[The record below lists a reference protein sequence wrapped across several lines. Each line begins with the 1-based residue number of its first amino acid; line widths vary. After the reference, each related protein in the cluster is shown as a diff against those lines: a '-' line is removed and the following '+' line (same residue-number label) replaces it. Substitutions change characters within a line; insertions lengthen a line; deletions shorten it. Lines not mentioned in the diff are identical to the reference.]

1 MDKRVLRPL
10 VAALC
15 VLIMTVSVTISV
27 LHHRRDELRSSWR
40 TSLTALLTSLTEADE
55 LSSQA
60 QQALRRARNTRGFL
74 PTHRPVVDDMDRA
87 LALLTTVTTD
97 ARHTYAQHLAQAE
110 KEPAA
115 VTYVPGGRELAALDL
130 TVTQI
135 GEHSITLSS
144 KIESLDKQLVNFEL
158 KALQRDYRQAAQ
170 RLLNLT
176 HNAEELLA
184 AGPLTNAQA
193 QKNLER
199 ALAPAQQA
207 ATAPV
212 PLTATEVKAAR
223 EHLGQQHELLS
234 AAFEVAQ
241 QYRPAAPTP
250 TPAPSPSPTPGA

>member
-1 MDKRVLRPL
+1 M
-10 VAALC
+10 
-15 VLIMTVSVTISV
+15 
-27 LHHRRDELRSSWR
+27 
-40 TSLTALLTSLTEADE
+40 
-55 LSSQA
+55 
-60 QQALRRARNTRGFL
+60 LRRARNTRGFV
-74 PTHRPVVDDMDRA
+74 PAHRTAVDDTDRA
-87 LALLTTVTTD
+87 LALLTTVTAD

-110 KEPAA
+110 NDPAA

-130 TVTQI
+130 TATQI

-144 KIESLDKQLVNFEL
+144 KIASLDKQLVNFEL
-158 KALQRDYRQAAQ
+158 NALQRDYRQAAQ

-176 HNAEELLA
+176 QNAEELLA
-184 AGPLTNAQA
+184 VGPLANAQA

-223 EHLGQQHELLS
+223 EHLAQQHELLS

-241 QYRPAAPTP
+241 QYRSAAPAHTP
-250 TPAPSPSPTPGA
+250 TPSASPTPGT